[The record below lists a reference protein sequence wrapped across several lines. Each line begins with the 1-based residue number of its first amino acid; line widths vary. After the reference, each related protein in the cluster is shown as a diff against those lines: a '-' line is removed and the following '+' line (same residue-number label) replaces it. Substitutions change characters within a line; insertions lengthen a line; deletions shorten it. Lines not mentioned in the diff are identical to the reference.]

1 MPGLC
6 DVSSKLNTISYRF
19 TVYLLCHKKRSL
31 IRSKRNEQGSK
42 QTYLIF
48 YFPLVH
54 MQNSSTVTADLAL
67 RQGKPRW
74 EYFVYFQGV

>member
-6 DVSSKLNTISYRF
+6 DVSSKFYTISYHF

-54 MQNSSTVTADLAL
+54 MQNSSTVAVDFAF